1 MKDYFGHE
9 INIGD
14 IVLYNERG
22 SKGYCS
28 SFSEGAVI
36 EFSGKT
42 KVKIKNGSSYWTT
55 TKYAENTVDLTAL
68 DIRQKVTFNEDSV

>member
-1 MKDYFGHE
+1 MKDYFGHD

-36 EFSGKT
+36 KFVGKT
-42 KVKIKNGSSYWTT
+42 KVKIKNDSSFWAT
-55 TKYAENTVDLTAL
+55 TKYSENTIDLTAL
-68 DIRQKVTFNEDSV
+68 DIRQEVTINEDSV

>member
-42 KVKIKNGSSYWTT
+42 KVKIKNGSSYLATT
-55 TKYAENTVDLTAL
+55 NYAENTVDLTAL

>member
-1 MKDYFGHE
+1 MKDYFGHD

-28 SFSEGAVI
+28 SFSEGIVT

-42 KVKIKNGSSYWTT
+42 KVIIKSDWTT
-55 TKYAENTVDLTAL
+55 TKYAANTIDLTAL
-68 DIRQKVTFNEDSV
+68 GIRQSVIGSK

>member
-1 MKDYFGHE
+1 MKDYFGHD

-36 EFSGKT
+36 EFVGKT
-42 KVKIKNGSSYWTT
+42 KVKIKKDSSFWAT
-55 TKYAENTVDLTAL
+55 TKYSENTIDLTAL
-68 DIRQKVTFNEDSV
+68 DIRQEVTINEDSV

>member
-1 MKDYFGHE
+1 MKDYLGHE

-28 SFSEGAVI
+28 SFSEGVVT
-36 EFSGKT
+36 EFCGKT
-42 KVKIKNGSSYWTT
+42 KVSIYKSDKSWSTN
-55 TKYAENTVDLTAL
+55 KFAENTIDLTAL
-68 DIRQKVTFNEDSV
+68 GVRQIVIDDKQES

>member
-42 KVKIKNGSSYWTT
+42 KVKIKNGSSCWAT
-55 TKYAENTVDLTAL
+55 TKYAKNIVDLTAL
-68 DIRQKVTFNEDSV
+68 NIRHKEMLNEDSV